1 MEHEQQTPEV
11 SETGEVAHNSAVSG
25 GEQEHMSKNA
35 IILIVLVVIVLVLV
49 LMYVWGS
56 RTSTPGQEQPVVDTP
71 TTPTMTF
78 EEFVTQ
84 DQAPLTEAAADVNG
98 ALGGLQS
105 NTFMS
110 DIDTLEGDLDV
121 MLAE

>member
-1 MEHEQQTPEV
+1 MEQEQQTPEV
-11 SETGEVAHNSAVSG
+11 PETGEMAQNNTVSG

-71 TTPTMTF
+71 TMTF

-110 DIDTLEGDLDV
+110 DIDALESDLDV